1 MRLTPLAKVFISGV
15 IVSVVGVVLW
25 TNPGLRGRI
34 APAKVHPQSS
44 VPQLVPGATG
54 VTGTAS
60 PSAPVEAGPPGCAD
74 RPEVTLYVPA
84 WNGQMGLIYAN
95 GGIVAGK
102 DSLMCRQG
110 VNLRLVREDDTAKA
124 FAGIAKFASTYQQG
138 GRSTSGGVGVVVMG
152 DSGALHMNNLN
163 TVLRNICSRC
173 EAKIVSIIGFSAG
186 EDVVLVKPEA
196 RENPQRLRGSY
207 VAVVPGDGDY
217 NLLMQGA
224 AINNLK
230 VNPNYKVWD
239 PEAINIYAVSD
250 YLKAAEAYVTN
261 HCESLPDVKTGET
274 ASHCVDAVS
283 TWTPGDVNV
292 AEQRGGLVPWISTR
306 EFPRQMPTTIILY
319 SPWASDNPDTA
330 VGMLVATFQGNQAV
344 TDRPDA
350 LRAAA
355 NLSALVYGEKDGL
368 YWLRYFTRHPERDK
382 TEQMVELGG
391 SSVASWAVANSVL
404 TNGVYGAVYENFG
417 DVFHKMDPSTLPL
430 VPPLAQVLDMRYMAA
445 AGEKLRLLGQAG
457 SPDAPT
463 FSAATP
469 MTRQLGRRSWA
480 IQFATGKA
488 DFTPTAI
495 ATLEQLRTQA
505 LVATGSIIEVHGHTD
520 AAGSPTRNLTLSRER
535 AAAVQQYLITR
546 SAGALTP
553 AAVRVF
559 AHGSEQ
565 AVADNSTAEGRG
577 QNRRVEVVVG
587 AAN

>member
-1 MRLTPLAKVFISGV
+1 M
-15 IVSVVGVVLW
+15 
-25 TNPGLRGRI
+25 
-34 APAKVHPQSS
+34 
-44 VPQLVPGATG
+44 
-54 VTGTAS
+54 
-60 PSAPVEAGPPGCAD
+60 
-74 RPEVTLYVPA
+74 
-84 WNGQMGLIYAN
+84 
-95 GGIVAGK
+95 
-102 DSLMCRQG
+102 
-110 VNLRLVREDDTAKA
+110 
-124 FAGIAKFASTYQQG
+124 
-138 GRSTSGGVGVVVMG
+138 VVMG